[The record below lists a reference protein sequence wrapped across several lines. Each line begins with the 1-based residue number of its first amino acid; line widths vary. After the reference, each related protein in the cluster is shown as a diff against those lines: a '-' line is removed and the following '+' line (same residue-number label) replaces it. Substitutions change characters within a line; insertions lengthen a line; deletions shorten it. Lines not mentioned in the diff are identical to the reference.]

1 MIVCVCVVCGVC
13 VCVVCL
19 YGVWHASV
27 VCLYG
32 VWCGVWHACMVC
44 VCVWFVNVKGM
55 ASYTIYRPSICI
67 YLSLSSI
74 SLLYLSPLTL
84 LPLSFS
90 SLPPLSPFIP
100 LCVLPYSFS
109 LVNSSVIDLTADTSD
124 DEYPIDFR

>member
-1 MIVCVCVVCGVC
+1 MCVCVCVVCGVC
-13 VCVVCL
+13 VC
-19 YGVWHASV
+19 GVLVWCVA
-27 VCLYG
+27 CKCG

-67 YLSLSSI
+67 YVPL